1 MDNILEELSQ
11 EINKLDE
18 RNLIKPII
26 YKIIYTIIQPFRV
39 AIIVF
44 IILIIMLVITQIFT
58 LYRINQ
64 LYPHYKIN

>member
-1 MDNILEELSQ
+1 MDILEDLSR
-11 EINKLDE
+11 EINKMDQSGV
-18 RNLIKPII
+18 IKPIM

-44 IILIIMLVITQIFT
+44 IILIILLVVTQIFT

-64 LYPHYKIN
+64 LHRLPYQQ